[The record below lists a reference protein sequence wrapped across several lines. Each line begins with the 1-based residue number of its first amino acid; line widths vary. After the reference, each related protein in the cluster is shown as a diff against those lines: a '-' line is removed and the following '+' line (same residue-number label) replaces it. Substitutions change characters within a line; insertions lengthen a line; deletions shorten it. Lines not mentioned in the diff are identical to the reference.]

1 MGIGKLIFDKIIR
14 IPYYKNIPF
23 GLLTIN
29 WIFQRV
35 FRINKNVPFSV
46 HYTSKITGIENMNL
60 SESAKISMAV
70 SGGAYIV
77 ASGAP
82 ITIGEKTIFA
92 FNVCIQT
99 INHDFI
105 DRSKYISK
113 EVKIG
118 ENCWLGNSVSIMPG
132 ITLGNNVTV
141 GANSVV
147 TKSFPDNVV
156 IAGCPAKIIKTLEQ
170 CVE

>member
-1 MGIGKLIFDKIIR
+1 MGFGSFFFNR
-14 IPYYKNIPF
+14 IVRKPYYKDIPV
-23 GLLTIN
+23 GLLTLNWFVQRIFGIN
-29 WIFQRV
+29 REI
-35 FRINKNVPFSV
+35 PFSC
-46 HYTSKITGIENMNL
+46 HYTSKIVGYKNMDL
-60 SESAKISMAV
+60 SESAKKSMTV

-82 ITIGEKTIFA
+82 LVIGEHTIFA

-99 INHDFI
+99 INHDFK
-105 DRSKYISK
+105 DRSQFVAKP
-113 EVKIG
+113 VTIG

-132 ITLGNNVTV
+132 VTLGNNVTV

-156 IAGCPAKIIKTLEQ
+156 IAGCPAKIIKEI
-170 CVE
+170 